1 MTEKPKT
8 PRRKITFDTPRIGDE
23 SPVSKCVKRPT
34 INDLLQ
40 TFDQL
45 TPEQQDKALSAL
57 QTRVFRRR
65 ATRR

>member
-1 MTEKPKT
+1 MTDKPKT
-8 PRRKITFDTPRIGDE
+8 TRRKFTFDTPRIEDE
-23 SPVSKCVKRPT
+23 SPVSKRVKRPT

-45 TPEQQDKALSAL
+45 TPEQQDKAFSAL